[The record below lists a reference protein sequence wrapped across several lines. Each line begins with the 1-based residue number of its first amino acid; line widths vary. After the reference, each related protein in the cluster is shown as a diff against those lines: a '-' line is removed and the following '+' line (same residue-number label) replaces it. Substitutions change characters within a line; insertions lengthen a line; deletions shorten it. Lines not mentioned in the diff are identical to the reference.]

1 MLKQWLAPY
10 RRPLL
15 WAVGAAALS
24 VPLLLWQ
31 LWCLANIAG
40 GLLAGSLLADG
51 YPAMPWLWQFA
62 VCFLLRQLC
71 LSYKDWQTAQC
82 SRDCRQQLRAALQQ
96 KLAAQGAARSRF
108 GPDGAL
114 STLLTEQVDA
124 LDGYISRYWPQLFLV
139 VWTPLLI
146 VLAVSLH
153 SWLAAVLFLL
163 TAPLVPFF
171 MILVGREASKASSE
185 KLAELSRLGGRL
197 LQFVQGLTVL
207 RRLSAVPQAT
217 AQLAGAAERYRASS
231 LAVLRLAFLST
242 AVLEL
247 FSSLAIALVAL
258 YLGLGLVG
266 ELPWAQSEVPVSFVP
281 ALFIL
286 LLAPEFYQPL
296 RQLGN
301 DYHAKAQA
309 EAAALALEPLWQL
322 STVPLTAVHGSC
334 SELPSDSHLTATPQL
349 LIRLQQVQVGGEAT
363 PVRLSL
369 NTLEINAGA
378 RYWLRGDSGSGKST
392 LLQLLAGFAEFNGT
406 YQFAGMAVSSANRAL
421 LWPQVGY
428 LTQQPELLAG
438 TVADN
443 LRLVRSISSASALT
457 DAQLLAVLAQVGLLA
472 ELGPSALSLQLGEQG
487 QGLSGGQQQRL
498 CLARLLLADQPLW
511 LLDEPFAELDHET
524 TAALTVL
531 LEQLSRGRTLLIA
544 SHQGAG
550 LQFVDGCLQLANG
563 VLMDVSALSN
573 PMSNP
578 LGTPLESPLNA
589 RLA

>member
-1 MLKQWLAPY
+1 M
-10 RRPLL
+10 
-15 WAVGAAALS
+15 
-24 VPLLLWQ
+24 PLLLWQ

-40 GLLAGSLLADG
+40 HLLADNLLAGNLLAGSLLADG
-51 YPAMPWLWQFA
+51 HPALHWLWQFA
-62 VCFLLRQLC
+62 ACFLLRQLC

-82 SRDCRQQLRAALQQ
+82 SRDCRQQLRTALQQ

-185 KLAELSRLGGRL
+185 KLTELSRLGGRL
-197 LQFVQGLTVL
+197 LQFVRGLTVL
-207 RRLSAVPQAT
+207 RRLNAVPQAT

-266 ELPWAQSEVPVSFVP
+266 ELPWAQGEVAVSFVP

-334 SELPSDSHLTATPQL
+334 SELQSDSHLTATPQP

-369 NTLEINAGA
+369 DTLEINAGT

-392 LLQLLAGFAEFNGT
+392 LLQLLAGFAEFSGT
-406 YQFAGMAVSSANRAL
+406 YQFAGVSISPANRAQ

-443 LRLVRSISSASALT
+443 LRLVRSISSALAVT

-472 ELGPSALSLQLGEQG
+472 ELGPAALSLQLGEQG

-524 TAALTVL
+524 TAALTAL
-531 LEQLSRGRTLLIA
+531 LEQLSRGRTVLIA

-550 LQFVDGCLQLANG
+550 LQFVDGCMQLASG
-563 VLMDVSALSN
+563 VLTDVSALSNPLSN

-589 RLA
+589 RMA

>member
-1 MLKQWLAPY
+1 MLKQWQAPY

-15 WAVGAAALS
+15 WAVLAAALS

-40 GLLAGSLLADG
+40 NLLVGSWLAGS
-51 YPAMPWLWQFA
+51 YPAIHWLWQFA
-62 VCFLLRQLC
+62 ACFLLRHAC
-71 LSYKDWQTAQC
+71 LSYKDWQTARC
-82 SRDCRQQLRAALQQ
+82 SRACRQQLRAELQQ
-96 KLAAQGAARSRF
+96 KLAAQGAARARF

-153 SWLAAVLFLL
+153 SWLAAALFLL

-171 MILVGREASKASSE
+171 MILVGREASKASSD
-185 KLAELSRLGGRL
+185 KLTELSRLGGRL

-207 RRLSAVPQAT
+207 RRLNAVPQAT

-266 ELPWAQSEVPVSFVP
+266 ELPWAQGVVPVSFIP

-309 EAAALALEPLWQL
+309 EAAALALAPLWQL
-322 STVPLTAVHGSC
+322 ATVSLHAEPLTAGPLLAES
-334 SELPSDSHLTATPQL
+334 LTATPQP
-349 LIRLQQVQVGGEAT
+349 LIRLQQVRVGGQGT
-363 PVRLSL
+363 PVRLGL
-369 NTLEINAGA
+369 DRLEIDAGA
-378 RYWLRGDSGSGKST
+378 RYWLQGDSGSGKSS
-392 LLQLLAGFAEFNGT
+392 LLQLLAGFAEFSGT
-406 YQFAGMAVSSANRAL
+406 YQFAGVSITPANRAQ

-438 TVADN
+438 SVADN
-443 LRLVRSISSASALT
+443 LRLQRLPSAELAAAPAVS
-457 DAQLLAVLAQVGLLA
+457 DARLLDVLAQVGLLA
-472 ELGPSALSLQLGEQG
+472 ELGPAALTVQLGEQG

-511 LLDEPFAELDHET
+511 LFDEPFAELDHET
-524 TAALTVL
+524 TAALTAL
-531 LEQLSRGRTLLIA
+531 LEQLSRGRTVLIA

-563 VLMDVSALSN
+563 SLTGIRPVDKRRH
-573 PMSNP
+573 
-578 LGTPLESPLNA
+578 A
-589 RLA
+589 RMGS